1 MSQTLNAVFDGR
13 VFRPDQPIELEPNT
27 RVRITIEPATTSD
40 KEPVSFLEV
49 AESLNLEGPPDWS
62 SRLDEYLYGGN
73 GSVDE

>member
-73 GSVDE
+73 GPVDE